1 MCRKSKFLRK
11 FISFLKKPLNNIFYN
26 NPSLQPLNSN
36 LSFIFSQ
43 DFLYLY
49 DGASENDTLLST
61 CSGTYPAG
69 YYNVS
74 STGNAIL
81 IHFTSDSDGDVAY
94 PGFSIRFEEGKFRS

>member
-1 MCRKSKFLRK
+1 MQPWKFYST
-11 FISFLKKPLNNIFYN
+11 FTY
-26 NPSLQPLNSN
+26 
-36 LSFIFSQ
+36 SQ